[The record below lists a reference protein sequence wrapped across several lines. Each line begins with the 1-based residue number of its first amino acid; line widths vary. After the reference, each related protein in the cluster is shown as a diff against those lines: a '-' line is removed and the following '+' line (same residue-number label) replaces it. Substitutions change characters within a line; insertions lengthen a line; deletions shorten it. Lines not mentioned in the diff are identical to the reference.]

1 MSKTRHCG
9 FQCGES
15 PSCGAVHPRI
25 ECRKLERHRQTVS
38 HGQRIAM
45 KQHIAKNQHPVALAP
60 ERQMSRRV
68 SWRFDHGKSANLVS
82 ITQ

>member
-1 MSKTRHCG
+1 
-9 FQCGES
+9 
-15 PSCGAVHPRI
+15 
-25 ECRKLERHRQTVS
+25 
-38 HGQRIAM
+38 M

>member
-1 MSKTRHCG
+1 
-9 FQCGES
+9 
-15 PSCGAVHPRI
+15 
-25 ECRKLERHRQTVS
+25 
-38 HGQRIAM
+38 M

-68 SWRFDHGKSANLVS
+68 SSRLDHGKSANLVS